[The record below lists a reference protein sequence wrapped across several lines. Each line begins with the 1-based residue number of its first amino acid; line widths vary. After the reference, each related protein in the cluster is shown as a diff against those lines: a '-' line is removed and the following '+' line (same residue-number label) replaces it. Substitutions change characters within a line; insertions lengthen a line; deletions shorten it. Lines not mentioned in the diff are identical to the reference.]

1 MNNIFKTICL
11 MLTGAALAS
20 CAPDFPDN
28 KDYPS
33 LVKIPDRH
41 LKLHSPGRRISK
53 LERRVENSKVLS
65 NRTFRGSLKAL
76 LTG

>member
-28 KDYPS
+28 KDYPFIS
-33 LVKIPDRH
+33 EIPGRH
-41 LKLHSPGRRISK
+41 LKSHSPERRISK
-53 LERRVENSKVLS
+53 LERLVENSKVLS